1 MKTRPSLMA
10 RRQKGAVLMVSL
22 MILLVLTILS
32 VTALSVVTLEERMAR
47 SFQLSDAVF
56 QGAESG
62 ISRILHLATADITAG
77 GLAVP
82 NPRYNEDEDRLVASA
97 STCKGTAIL
106 HDIDHSPTESIP
118 ISTDVQVNYLGE
130 TTTGVVGYS
139 LGAGSYVAHYFD
151 INAVSTLG
159 DTDISEDHTQRAF
172 VIRIGTGTCAF

>member
-1 MKTRPSLMA
+1 
-10 RRQKGAVLMVSL
+10 MVSL

-62 ISRILHLATADITAG
+62 IARIIHLATADNIIG

-82 NPRYNEDEDRLVASA
+82 NPRYKEPEDRLVAAA
-97 STCKGTAIL
+97 STCKGTANMNG
-106 HDIDHSPTESIP
+106 IDHSPTESIS

-139 LGAGSYVAHYFD
+139 LGSGSYVAHYFD
-151 INAVSTLG
+151 INAVSSLA
-159 DTDISEDHTQRAF
+159 DTDINEDHTQRVF
-172 VIRIGTGTCAF
+172 LVRIGTGTCAF